1 MKSASTATRLWAGR
15 LGKWGWIPNKNRNIS
30 LLRSVQS
37 GLGVQSPSYSKDIEG
52 VFLKGELG
60 EIFCLC
66 ERCLAGSPLF
76 GWKVHLSIEKE
87 VMGHHFITK
96 CVRRSSV
103 TQNS

>member
-52 VFLKGELG
+52 VFLRGELG
-60 EIFCLC
+60 GNFLLVWKMSCRFASFWLEGPFKYR
-66 ERCLAGSPLF
+66 ERSDGTSL
-76 GWKVHLSIEKE
+76 HY
-87 VMGHHFITK
+87 
-96 CVRRSSV
+96 
-103 TQNS
+103 